1 MIEIQSYTVEKLE
14 DPFGILSGE
23 RFEYILE
30 IAVPEDDELYSE
42 KGLMLRVI
50 YVVDGSKE
58 QISKYE
64 IIENE
69 TQSVLDF
76 ELEEE
81 ELAMVLSFCKEH
93 MDPEYEEEV

>member
-23 RFEYILE
+23 RYEYLLE

-50 YVVDGSKE
+50 YVMDENKD

-64 IIENE
+64 FIENE
-69 TQSVLDF
+69 TQQVLDF
-76 ELEEE
+76 ELEED
-81 ELAMVLSFCKEH
+81 ELSIVLSFCKEH
-93 MDPEYEEEV
+93 TDPEYEED

>member
-23 RFEYILE
+23 RYEYLME
-30 IAVPEDDELYSE
+30 IAVPEDDELYTE

-50 YVVDGSKE
+50 YVIDDNKN

-64 IIENE
+64 FIESE

-76 ELEEE
+76 ELEED
-81 ELAMVLSFCKEH
+81 ELSMVMQFCKDH
-93 MDPEYEEEV
+93 TDIEYEED

>member
-23 RFEYILE
+23 RYEYILE
-30 IAVPEDDELYSE
+30 IAVPEEDELYTE
-42 KGLMLRVI
+42 KGLQLRVI
-50 YVVDGSKE
+50 YVMDENKD

-64 IIENE
+64 FIESE

-76 ELEEE
+76 ELEDD
-81 ELAMVLSFCKEH
+81 ELSMVLQFCKEH
-93 MDPEYEEEV
+93 TDVEYEED

>member
-23 RFEYILE
+23 RFEYLLE

-50 YVVDGSKE
+50 YVVDNNKD

-64 IIENE
+64 FIENE
-69 TQSVLDF
+69 TQNVLDF

-81 ELAMVLSFCKEH
+81 ELSMVLSFCKEH
-93 MDPEYEEEV
+93 TDPEYEED

>member
-23 RFEYILE
+23 RFEYVLE
-30 IAVPEDDELYSE
+30 ISVPEEDELYTD
-42 KGLMLRVI
+42 KGLLLRVI
-50 YVVDGSKE
+50 YVMNENQD

-69 TQSVLDF
+69 TQSILDF
-76 ELEEE
+76 ELEED
-81 ELAMVLSFCKEH
+81 ELTMILQFCREH
-93 MDPEYEEEV
+93 TDVEYEEE

>member
-23 RFEYILE
+23 RYEYLLE
-30 IAVPEDDELYSE
+30 IAVPEDDELYTE
-42 KGLMLRVI
+42 KGLQLRVI
-50 YVVDGSKE
+50 YVMDENKD

-64 IIENE
+64 FIESE

-76 ELEEE
+76 ELEDD
-81 ELAMVLSFCKEH
+81 ELSMVLQFCKEH
-93 MDPEYEEEV
+93 TDVEYEED